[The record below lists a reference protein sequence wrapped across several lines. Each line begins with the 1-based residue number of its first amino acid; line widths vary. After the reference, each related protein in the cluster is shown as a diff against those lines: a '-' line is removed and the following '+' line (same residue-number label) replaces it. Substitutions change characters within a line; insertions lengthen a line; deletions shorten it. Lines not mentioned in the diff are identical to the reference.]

1 MRLAQCAWPLALA
14 GCIVLALGA
23 PTVLFPLGPDQ
34 AIFAYIA
41 HRISLGGFPYVAAW
55 DQKPPAIYLLYVLA
69 IHFPGP
75 FMRNIRMFD
84 LVMLALT
91 MSALYLL
98 AQLLWSRAVAFGAAL
113 LYGSAYVTEYGYWHM
128 AQPDGYTGLPLCLA
142 AWLYYRYLRMRPI
155 WPYVV
160 AGLLT
165 GFAFQLRFFSALIG
179 LVLLYI
185 EWNFAAESGETPK
198 ASVQAALRRL
208 MAFTAGFVL
217 MQALFAIYLLIGHA
231 LGEYLMTEFAFA
243 SKYARLGG
251 DYSPDGLTLRNFQY
265 AARSATV
272 QFVSEHLLIF
282 FPAAIALAAS
292 FRRCGDKHV
301 REIAL
306 MALTAY
312 AGVLIQAKFFWY
324 HWLAVLPWVALLG
337 GQGLAISARSLLENR
352 PRAVGYF
359 AITVAFAALVL
370 LTPEMTEGAINQWH
384 GLGDFFA
391 GGVRRHAYLDT
402 FGPYNGGTF
411 SFLADAEVADYVKA
425 RTQPGETIYNYGY
438 APLVYLL
445 SGRESP
451 TRFFYVF
458 PVISTWTPPAWRAD
472 WVRDMNDGLPRYILI
487 QANEGAPWITGLH
500 EDTGRYAAHDADLQ
514 ALLQAHYSLETTIEH
529 FAIYHRNG

>member
-1 MRLAQCAWPLALA
+1 MRLAQCTWPLVLA

-75 FMRNIRMFD
+75 FMRNVRMFD

-91 MSALYLL
+91 MSALFLL
-98 AQLLWSRAVAFGAAL
+98 AGQLWNRAAAFGAAL
-113 LYGSAYVTEYGYWHM
+113 LYGSSYVTEYGYWHM
-128 AQPDGYTGLPLCLA
+128 AQPDGYTGLPLSLA
-142 AWLYYRYLRMRPI
+142 AWLYYRFLKSRSI
-155 WPYVV
+155 WPYVI

-165 GFAFQLRFFSALIG
+165 GFAFQLRFFAALIG

-185 EWNFAAESGETPK
+185 EWNFAADSGGPS
-198 ASVQAALRRL
+198 SVSVRGAVRRL
-208 MAFTAGFVL
+208 GAFTAGFVF
-217 MQALFAIYLLIGHA
+217 MQLLFAIYLLRGHA
-231 LGEYLMTEFAFA
+231 LGEYFTSEFAFA
-243 SKYARLGG
+243 SRYARLGG
-251 DYSPDGLTLRNFQY
+251 DYSPEGLTFRNFQY

-272 QFVSEHLLIF
+272 MFVSTHLLIF
-282 FPAAIALAAS
+282 FPAVIAIAGSL
-292 FRRCGDKHV
+292 RRCGDKRA

-306 MALTAY
+306 MALMAY

-324 HWLAVLPWVALLG
+324 HWLAVLPWLSLLG
-337 GQGLAISARSLLENR
+337 GRGLATIGQSLLER
-352 PRAVGYF
+352 RTRAIAYT
-359 AITVAFAALVL
+359 AIAIAFSALVL
-370 LTPEMTEGAINQWH
+370 LTPEMTEGAINQWR
-384 GLGDFFA
+384 GLGDYFA
-391 GGVRRHAYLDT
+391 GGLRRHAYLNT
-402 FGPYNGGTF
+402 FGPYDGGTF
-411 SFLADAEVADYVKA
+411 SYLADAEVAEYIKA
-425 RTQPGETIYNYGY
+425 RTLPGETIYNYGY

-458 PVISTWTPPAWRAD
+458 PVISTWTPPEWRAD
-472 WVRDMNDGLPRYILI
+472 WVRDLNNNMPRYILV

-514 ALLQAHYSLETTIEH
+514 ALLRHYTLETTIEH
-529 FAIYHRNG
+529 FTIYRRND